1 MKRLIGAVAA
11 FLQEWKTTA
20 GMANYLA
27 QLAGILVRSAAL
39 AWIVRQTGDQTLMTY
54 VYVGIPLI
62 SIWFWVVFQVGW
74 SLSSELTG
82 RTLDFNIISRT
93 PIMFMMLGKTLTHV
107 AFWIPAG
114 IISFLTVLLVSGQL
128 PEMANAGTLPLS
140 LLLVIVGL
148 VATSLFFAPLV
159 VLVGGAGGF
168 FNAIMPI
175 GAALSGFILPVN
187 RLPFGLEVVARCFP
201 TSWAMESIWAG
212 IEGPGFWG
220 LAVRGWSMAILLS
233 AVWLIIDYLMCNAVE
248 KRIRITGTLGI
259 Y

>member
-1 MKRLIGAVAA
+1 MKRLTAISAA
-11 FLQEWKTTA
+11 FFQEWKTTA
-20 GMANYLA
+20 GLANYMA

-39 AWIVRQTGDQTLMTY
+39 AWIVHQSGDRALMTY

-74 SLSSELTG
+74 SLSNELVG

-93 PIMFMMLGKTLTHV
+93 PVIFVMLGKTLTHV

-114 IISFLTVLLVSGQL
+114 IISFITVLLVSGQL
-128 PEMANAGTLPLS
+128 PEMANIETLPLS
-140 LLLVIVGL
+140 LLLVIAGL

-175 GAALSGFILPVN
+175 GAALGGFILPVD

-201 TSWAMESIWAG
+201 TSWAMESIWSG
-212 IEGPGFWG
+212 IEGPGFWE
-220 LAVRGWSMAILLS
+220 LAMRGWAVSIVLS
-233 AVWLIIDYLMCNAVE
+233 VVWLIIDYLMCNAVE
-248 KRIRITGTLGI
+248 KRIRVTGTLGI